1 MAATRMSA
9 GWLLLGLLAFAYFG
23 SHVARG
29 RGVRGFGLP
38 SGSEWIL
45 IGILFGPQLLGVV
58 RLRDFS
64 QFAPLLAGG
73 LGWVALTIG
82 MRCGVCLRPGLDEQV
97 RAPRRAMLLG
107 VLVAVITASVLAGFA
122 YDLLGR
128 LEAIAPRLRLAT
140 ACWIGCALSGS
151 ARQLVD
157 WARERHHAR
166 GFVTD
171 SIDATMSGGEIV
183 ALCGAAPLSVLVV
196 TEARDPAELLW
207 RAALRVVTGLSLG
220 LVALW
225 LLRFEMRVAETWGI
239 LFGVH
244 LLSSG
249 LSLRAGSSVIAAG
262 FVLGWLLGRDPRFGS
277 ELRKMTL
284 PTEGTVLLPLL
295 IAASGSL
302 NLSNVGQLGWLVAA
316 VVVARFLVKLVL
328 AAAFR
333 SAIVPSRLPSI
344 SLGLALAS
352 SGEIACLVAL
362 EYALSSPLPLGQA
375 VLACAIGASLFGE
388 LYGAVGLRR
397 ILSSFSELGQSEG
410 TTDPD
415 ATPPRKRSVDTTG
428 WL

>member
-1 MAATRMSA
+1 MSA

-45 IGILFGPQLLGVV
+45 IGILLGPQLFGLV
-58 RLRDFS
+58 RLRDLS
-64 QFAPLLAGG
+64 QFSPILAAG

-82 MRCGVCLRPGLDEQV
+82 MRCGVCLRQNRVREI
-97 RAPRRAMLLG
+97 RAPSRGLEIG
-107 VLVAVITASVLAGFA
+107 IITALLTAAVLAAVAFE
-122 YDLLGR
+122 LLGR
-128 LEAIAPRLRLAT
+128 FEVLAPRLRLAT

-157 WARERHHAR
+157 WASERHHAR

-196 TEARDPAELLW
+196 TEAGDPKELLW
-207 RAALRVVTGLSLG
+207 RAALPLALG
-220 LVALW
+220 LCLGLIALW
-225 LLRFEMRVAETWGI
+225 LLHFELRIAETWAI
-239 LFGVH
+239 LLGVQ

-262 FVLGWLLGRDPRFGS
+262 FVLGWLLGRDRHFGA
-277 ELRKMTL
+277 ELRIMTH

-295 IAASGSL
+295 VVAGASL
-302 NLSNVGQLGWLVAA
+302 NLSRVGSLGWLVAA
-316 VVVARFLVKLVL
+316 VVVARVLTKLVIARL
-328 AAAFR
+328 IR
-333 SAIVPSRLPSI
+333 GMIVPARLPALP
-344 SLGLALAS
+344 LGLALAS

-362 EYALSSPLPLGQA
+362 EYALSNPVPLGQV

-388 LYGAVGLRR
+388 LYGAAGLRR
-397 ILSSFSELGQSEG
+397 VLSYVNELGASEDSEG
-410 TTDPD
+410 GNGSSSRR
-415 ATPPRKRSVDTTG
+415 ARSVDSTG